1 MMFLGITEDELIKKK
16 DIFDSLKDDDDVDWK
31 HNPFDVDS
39 IDEMGES
46 SEQLMSKSQLQTKL
60 KTLVLEFIDVIATK
74 IRKKPEA
81 VEEMKI
87 VIDEKKWRL
96 PCKHSEK
103 KQREIRK

>member
-60 KTLVLEFIDVIATK
+60 KTWFLNSL
-74 IRKKPEA
+74 
-81 VEEMKI
+81 M
-87 VIDEKKWRL
+87 
-96 PCKHSEK
+96 
-103 KQREIRK
+103 

>member
-1 MMFLGITEDELIKKK
+1 MFLGITEDELIKKK

-31 HNPFDVDS
+31 HISFDVSS

-46 SEQLMSKSQLQTKL
+46 SEQLMTKSQLQTKL

-81 VEEMKI
+81 VEQMKI
-87 VIDEKKWRL
+87 VIDEKKVAT
-96 PCKHSEK
+96 SM
-103 KQREIRK
+103 